1 MPCLNND
8 FISRGLLTLI
18 KITNLLQLLN
28 LTLLNYFIR
37 IDKNSEVSLDNIES
51 GLKELV
57 KMNED
62 VRSNRG
68 LIIKIF
74 LIIITAAVI
83 YILFFIN

>member
-1 MPCLNND
+1 
-8 FISRGLLTLI
+8 LLTLI